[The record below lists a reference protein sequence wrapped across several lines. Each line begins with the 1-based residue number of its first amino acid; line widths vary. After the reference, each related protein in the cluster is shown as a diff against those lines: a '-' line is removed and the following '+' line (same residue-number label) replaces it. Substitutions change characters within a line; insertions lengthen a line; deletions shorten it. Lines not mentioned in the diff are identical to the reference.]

1 MRGKEGLK
9 EEGGNGGM
17 IRGGRDGGREKE
29 EGDTFVMLI
38 NLAWLFQDVG
48 SSRLV

>member
-1 MRGKEGLK
+1 M
-9 EEGGNGGM
+9 GGM
-17 IRGGRDGGREKE
+17 IKEGSREGEFKE